1 MRIERIE
8 NGCRQGV
15 SAALATFAMCA
26 AGNVSAAEVTLL
38 KGDGAFNASSFEAA
52 GNWSNGEVPASGNDY
67 VVALGKGAENA
78 LWIPGVYRQTK
89 TFAGDSLTV
98 GASGVEGAVRL
109 SSALDATLNFARL
122 VLHSG
127 ELLFSQQGNLN
138 GGAVEATAANP
149 FRFLAAKDCSYGV
162 WYVGLSGPETAAV
175 FVGHEAASE
184 KTFNVSLAGNGYLG
198 KAIYDGANGPVECA
212 LPNFGA
218 NRTSVLDGG
227 IDVRNGATFM
237 LNDSGN
243 RGQVSRSYAKQTW
256 VVDGHGTTVRSAGTS
271 YALSK
276 SVCLYY
282 WNVTSSGDIK
292 FSDTSDG
299 YETSPLERGF
309 LLAGDKNVG
318 GSITTTGDLWA
329 LRKTLVS
336 VADCYAISE
345 GTLVHVEEGATWAM
359 SADRLRNYR
368 FDVNGGYLHAGTYSF
383 YWGNGSNHDHT
394 KNPELCPIL
403 HAGAPAADIPVSGDH
418 VIGPYSYPRPAT
430 SPEGIGTEAALLK
443 NTTFRSGGVKVDV
456 TVKDGVAQADCF
468 TLDES
473 CVIAGKIAIVTTTAM
488 SLTDRAAKRGYTVL
502 RIPTSVKTVTPD
514 DFDVSRCYFDT
525 DDGRDPDGVYTVGVR
540 VSTDADGLQAVS
552 VFRRSKLG
560 LSLIIR

>member
-15 SAALATFAMCA
+15 SAALATFALCA
-26 AGNVSAAEVTLL
+26 AGSMSAAEVTLL
-38 KGDGAFNASSFEAA
+38 HGDGAFNASSFEAA

-78 LWIPGVYRQTK
+78 LWIPGVYRQKK

-109 SSALDATLNFARL
+109 SEKSDVNLNFTRL
-122 VLHSG
+122 ALHAG
-127 ELLFSQQGNLN
+127 ELLFSANGSLN

-149 FRFLAAKDCSYGV
+149 FRFLAAKGCSYGV
-162 WYVGLSGPETAAV
+162 WYVDLSGPETAAV

-184 KTFNVSLAGNGYLG
+184 KTFNVSLEGNNYLG

-237 LNDSGN
+237 LNDLGN
-243 RGQVSRSYAKQTW
+243 RGEVRRNYPKQTW

-292 FSDTSDG
+292 FSDTSEG

-383 YWGNGSNHDHT
+383 YWGSHDHD

-403 HAGAPAADIPVSGDH
+403 HAGAPAATLPVGNH
-418 VIGPYSYPRPAT
+418 TLGHYSYPRPAT
-430 SPEGIGTEAALLK
+430 SSEGIGTEAALLK

-456 TVKDGVAQADCF
+456 TIKDGVAQADCF
-468 TLDES
+468 SLDES
-473 CVIAGKIAIVTTTAM
+473 CVIEGKIAIFTTTAM

-514 DFDVSRCYFDT
+514 DFDVSRWYFDT

-552 VFRRSKLG
+552 VYRRSKSG
-560 LSLIIR
+560 LMIVVR

>member
-1 MRIERIE
+1 MRIERIG

-15 SAALATFAMCA
+15 SAALAAFALCA
-26 AGNVSAAEVTLL
+26 AGSVSAAEVTLL
-38 KGDGAFNASSFEAA
+38 RGDGGFAGSSFEAA
-52 GNWSNGEVPASGNDY
+52 GNWSDGAAPASGNDY

-109 SSALDATLNFARL
+109 SSAWDATLNFTRL
-122 VLHSG
+122 ALHSG

-149 FRFLAAKDCSYGV
+149 FRFLAAKGCSYGV
-162 WYVGLSGPETAAV
+162 WSVPLSGSETAAV

-184 KTFNVSLAGNGYLG
+184 KTFNVGLGGNNYLG

-218 NRTSVLDGG
+218 NRASVLDGG

-309 LLAGDKNVG
+309 LLVGDKNKVG

-359 SADRLRNYR
+359 SADRLRNYK

-383 YWGNGSNHDHT
+383 YGGVHDHAA
-394 KNPELCPIL
+394 NPELCPIL
-403 HAGAPAADIPVSGDH
+403 HAGVPAATLPAGNH
-418 VIGPYSYPRPAT
+418 AIGWYSYPRPAT
-430 SPEGIGTEAALLK
+430 SSEGIGTETALLK

-456 TVKDGVAQADCF
+456 TVRDGVAQADCF

-473 CVIAGKIAIVTTTAM
+473 CVIAGKIAIFTTTAM